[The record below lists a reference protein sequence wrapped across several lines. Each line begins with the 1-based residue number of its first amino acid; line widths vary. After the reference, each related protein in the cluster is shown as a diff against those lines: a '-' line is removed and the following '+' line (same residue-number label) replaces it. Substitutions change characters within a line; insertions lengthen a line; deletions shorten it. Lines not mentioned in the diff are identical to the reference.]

1 LSLEETIR
9 PRSYD
14 QGARREWLITNG
26 LGGYASS
33 SIVGANT
40 RSYHGLLVAALDP
53 PVGRTLLLSSLDEEF
68 WSESHRSQLACH
80 QYPGV
85 IYPQGHRHL
94 QEFRRYPI
102 PTFLYRTEDG
112 ASIEKRVFMVQGENT
127 TVVSYRIE
135 GSGLFKVVPL
145 VNCRSFHL
153 ASRSP
158 PMEQSALKMEGG
170 GSGVRLRSECE
181 FTLAS
186 DWARYIRGGVWYNN
200 LEYQVERERGLAWR
214 EDAFSPGWFEVR
226 VDGQLSLS
234 IVASTVR
241 DSPEW
246 TEELSIREVGRVEKL
261 LANGRRD
268 PRFIQLAVAADQF
281 LAERGGGK
289 SIIAGY
295 HWFNDW
301 GRDAMISL
309 PGLLLTTRRFDEAR
323 AVLTC
328 FAGAMKDGLLPN
340 DFGAEGYNTIDA
352 ALWFFEAVH
361 KYWTYSGDLDLVREL
376 FPSLLAI
383 VDRYSQKT
391 PGSRCDGDGLIVSE
405 PGLTWMDAKV
415 RGEFVTPRAGKACE
429 INALWYNALKV
440 VELFGRVLEEEADL
454 ETDEEAGLEK
464 GERSAGEMAER
475 VRDSYSKFWN
485 PDMECLFDL
494 IEENDPALRPNM
506 VIAASLPFTP
516 LDEDQIRGVVAVA
529 TEKLLTPYGLRT
541 LSPEDP
547 AYLGRYQGGPEER
560 DRAYHQG
567 TVWPWL
573 IGPYI
578 TARLKS
584 NRHSKKERDAAREI
598 LRPLLDR
605 EGQIG
610 VGTISELFDGDEPHR
625 PGGCISQAWSV
636 GEVMRAWSEDVMM
649 GRRRKKGRGGGV

>member
-1 LSLEETIR
+1 MSFEEKIH

-14 QGARREWLITNG
+14 EGAKREWLITNG

-33 SIVGANT
+33 SILGANT

-53 PVGRTLLLSSLDEEF
+53 PNKRTLILSSLDEELI
-68 WSESHRSQLACH
+68 SESHRSQLACH

-85 IYPQGHRHL
+85 IYPEGYRHL
-94 QEFRRYPI
+94 EEFRRYPI

-112 ASIEKRVFMVQGENT
+112 ASVEKRVFMVQGENT
-127 TVVSYRIE
+127 TVVSYRID

-145 VNCRSFHL
+145 VNCRSFHV

-158 PMEQSALKMEGG
+158 PMEQSALKIEGG

-186 DWARYIRGGVWYNN
+186 DRARYVRGGVWYNN

-226 VDGQLSLS
+226 VDGSLSFS
-234 IVASTVR
+234 IVASVGR

-246 TEELSIREVGRVEKL
+246 TEELLIREVGRVEKL
-261 LANGRRD
+261 RANGRRD
-268 PRFIQLAVAADQF
+268 PRFMQLAAAADQF
-281 LAERGGGK
+281 LVRRGAGK

-323 AVLTC
+323 AVLAC
-328 FAGAMKDGLLPN
+328 FAGAMKNGLLPN

-352 ALWFFEAVH
+352 ALWLFEAVY
-361 KYWTYSGDLDLVREL
+361 KYWTYSGDLSLVEEL

-383 VDRYSQKT
+383 VDRYSRET

-405 PGLTWMDAKV
+405 PGLTWMDARV
-415 RGEFVTPRAGKACE
+415 GGEFVTPRAGKACE

-440 VELFGRVLEEEADL
+440 VELFGRELEREMDL
-454 ETDEEAGLEK
+454 ETCEISDGGL
-464 GERSAGEMAER
+464 AER
-475 VRDSYSKFWN
+475 VRDSYQKFWN
-485 PDMECLFDL
+485 PDMGCLFDL
-494 IEENDPALRPNM
+494 IEETDPAVRPNM

-516 LDEDQIRGVVAVA
+516 LDADEIRGVVAIA

-547 AYLGRYQGGPEER
+547 AYLGRYGGGPEER

-584 NRHSKKERDAAREI
+584 GRHSKKERDEAREL
-598 LRPLLDR
+598 LRPLMDQD
-605 EGQIG
+605 GQIG
-610 VGTISELFDGDEPHR
+610 VGTICEVFDGDEPHR

-649 GRRRKKGRGGGV
+649 GRKRKRGSGGGA